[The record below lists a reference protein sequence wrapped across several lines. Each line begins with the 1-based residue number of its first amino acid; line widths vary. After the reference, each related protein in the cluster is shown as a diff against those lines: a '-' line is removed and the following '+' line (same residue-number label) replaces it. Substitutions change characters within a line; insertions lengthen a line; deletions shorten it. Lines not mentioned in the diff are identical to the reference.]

1 MASKLVGQN
10 YVTPDLVAKV
20 TGKAKYAEDYKA
32 DGMLYARLL
41 LSPLPHARIRNIDVS
56 AAQAMPSGSDI
67 CRMPMARPRRSGGNH
82 PTTTRPLAAFAEA
95 AAVPPSSRKTAVAVS
110 DPARAAPTP
119 AAAVVAMPAASTLRS
134 P

>member
-1 MASKLVGQN
+1 MASKLIGQN

-56 AAQAMPSGSDI
+56 AAQAMPGVKAILLPNEIPAPADIVTDLGQTIKGQHARREGAHRRARLSG
-67 CRMPMARPRRSGGNH
+67 RTRARRRGGR
-82 PTTTRPLAAFAEA
+82 T
-95 AAVPPSSRKTAVAVS
+95 S
-110 DPARAAPTP
+110 
-119 AAAVVAMPAASTLRS
+119 
-134 P
+134 